1 MKHKFKVGDHVEWN
15 SEAGPCPRND
25 PKKGYLDDEVQD
37 LHGPRLEGGAA
48 IFNQE
53 RQDRPH
59 GHAQR
64 CGSEKTQPK
73 ETGQPALK
81 TIIRRSM
88 LCRYTKLN

>member
-1 MKHKFKVGDHVEWN
+1 MKHEFKVGDHVEWN
-15 SEAGPCPRND
+15 SKPAVSAERS
-25 PKKGYLDDEVQD
+25 KKGYLDDEVQD

-64 CGSEKTQPK
+64 CGSEETQPK